1 MSEISGAIKKPY
13 ALSIT
18 LQGLPK
24 MSNQL
29 LRGHWRIKHAHAMK
43 WKLAVSL
50 ASHMK
55 RPPEPLMRALVSIVR
70 HSSTCPD
77 FDGLVSAGKA
87 LIDGLVECG
96 VLAGDS
102 MAHIGQPSYTWEK
115 CGPKKGHVV
124 LEVRELTKE
133 TKCNL

>member
-1 MSEISGAIKKPY
+1 MSAYKLE
-13 ALSIT
+13 IT

-29 LRGHWRIKHAHAMK
+29 LRGHWRVKHAHAMK

-50 ASHMK
+50 ACHRFK
-55 RPPEPLMRALVSIVR
+55 PLSPLDRATVTIVR
-70 HSSTCPD
+70 ASSVCPD
-77 FDGLVSAGKA
+77 FDGLVSAGKP

-102 MAHIGQPSYTWEK
+102 MLHIGQPKYQWEK
-115 CGPKKGHVV
+115 CAPKRGHVRIKI
-124 LEVRELTKE
+124 EELTNQKE
-133 TKCNL
+133 IA